1 MQLLHNQQTILATVR
16 DLKIMS
22 STLIAKDMKSD
33 SFEVKEKRSSS
44 GCLLLM
50 NRVASGD
57 NVATGLN
64 SAHKLKEELPPLVP
78 CCEGKELQINEDL
91 VRTGLSAISV
101 RHDNSVIQCVSMSRA
116 CEKMM
121 VPPGLVKH
129 RNSFRSLHR
138 PDLKRVPYL
147 RRMSPDELEILFRG
161 YADFPA
167 RSNCDADDAR
177 SSHPHPSEDHRQHK
191 RDLKKETVR
200 PDDGNIGE
208 NPLHLIPETRSGAE
222 DVPAGMRLHG
232 ARARL
237 YTSVLAGVKAGDQLD
252 GNQGNEDY
260 DHRVPDE
267 PLPEEDLTLHEEL
280 QIILP
285 PRCDDVTA
293 ESSTTTTAST
303 TG

>member
-1 MQLLHNQQTILATVR
+1 
-16 DLKIMS
+16 MS
-22 STLIAKDMKSD
+22 STMATKDVTSD

-78 CCEGKELQINEDL
+78 CCEGKELQINEEL

-101 RHDNSVIQCVSMSRA
+101 KHDNTVIQCVSMSRA

-129 RNSFRSLHR
+129 RNSFRCLHR

-167 RSNCDADDAR
+167 RPNSEDAR
-177 SSHPHPSEDHRQHK
+177 LSNPSEDNRQHK
-191 RDLKKETVR
+191 REVKKEIVR

-208 NPLHLIPETRSGAE
+208 NPLHPVPETRSGAE

-237 YTSVLAGVKAGDQLD
+237 YTSVLAGVKTGDQLD
-252 GNQGNEDY
+252 GNQVNEEY
-260 DHRVPDE
+260 DHRVPEE
-267 PLPEEDLTLHEEL
+267 PLPEEDVTLHEEL

-293 ESSTTTTAST
+293 ESSTTTTTTTST
-303 TG
+303 G